1 MSGNLSLCLW
11 FRRWGCTHFQ
21 IKKNAGALAAS
32 AGRQLFFVSSA
43 VWNAGLWLVLLGL
56 STLWRH
62 REKGKALSNQR
73 SRKSVIAEEASLA
86 DAGRRTHCWWIT
98 PPGSFKSHIFKSR
111 YEPVIGVYIL
121 VSGST
126 KYYLVI
132 GSSYTY
138 IAYRVVWLGK
148 KCKMFSYH
156 LPVNVCKGFSYY
168 LIIRLGLHKTWW
180 FECTF
185 FRRDPITSKPS

>member
-111 YEPVIGVYIL
+111 YEPAVIGVYIL

-132 GSSYTY
+132 GSSY
-138 IAYRVVWLGK
+138 ILRIGVVWLGK
-148 KCKMFSYH
+148 KCTMLLYH
-156 LPVNVCKGFSYY
+156 ITSNVCVKVSYNYY
-168 LIIRLGLHKTWW
+168 LYLNIRLGLHKT
-180 FECTF
+180 
-185 FRRDPITSKPS
+185 